1 MLAMDASAP
10 RLSRPHALSLT
21 TIASK
26 LAPTQDCVHAEN
38 EVTCKSMKA
47 PRKGQKSIGGVTR
60 ISIRGAI
67 AVSRI
72 ECAAGAFHDLR

>member
-1 MLAMDASAP
+1 MDSSAP

-26 LAPTQDCVHAEN
+26 LAPTQDRVHAES

-47 PRKGQKSIGGVTR
+47 PRKGQKSIGGVAR
-60 ISIRGAI
+60 ISMRGAI
-67 AVSRI
+67 AVRRI
-72 ECAAGAFHDLR
+72 ECGAGVFHDLR